1 MATSMEM
8 YVKNGSYNIFSKQT
22 NVDMTNRY
30 IVYDIH
36 DLDESLQPLAMLVIL
51 ESVWKTIKKNF
62 EKGIRT
68 FIDIDEI
75 YLMLGN
81 DYCVNFLYRLFKRA
95 RKFFSIVTGITQN
108 VEVRPDRALC
118 KVA

>member
-1 MATSMEM
+1 
-8 YVKNGSYNIFSKQT
+8 
-22 NVDMTNRY
+22 
-30 IVYDIH
+30 
-36 DLDESLQPLAMLVIL
+36 MLVIL

-81 DYCVNFLYRLFKRA
+81 DYCVNFYTVYLNVLES
-95 RKFFSIVTGITQN
+95 FFQSLQ
-108 VEVRPDRALC
+108 ELHRM
-118 KVA
+118 